1 MASTAESIIFVAIR
15 VRRAYIPASRTT
27 TRPTEANKIFATSSG
42 VAANLSSRARIPRDG
57 VLSYKLVLV
66 YDGCI
71 AVTSTLLSAASIASE
86 IAKFESMAFEHPYII
101 ANGAGMYLLKR
112 DSKSKIIQRSGYRKP
127 TYQTEELV
135 KQMHP
140 RLPEAPIRLRK

>member
-1 MASTAESIIFVAIR
+1 MVVRKGVIIMASTAESIIFVAIR

-101 ANGAGMYLLKR
+101 ANGAGMY
-112 DSKSKIIQRSGYRKP
+112 
-127 TYQTEELV
+127 QTEELV